1 MPRAAHA
8 RPRNASATAVA
19 ALAAARARPR
29 LPARVVAREDAGFT
43 EAEQPRHAGMLH
55 PHSSFHIA
63 WDVAMLVLLIYVAI
77 GIPYRTGFGVEPAGG
92 WYPLE
97 LCVDLGFC
105 VDVLFNFRMSY
116 VVPGAVLGEDVEISV
131 LATDALHLGW
141 SVRVVN

>member
-1 MPRAAHA
+1 
-8 RPRNASATAVA
+8 
-19 ALAAARARPR
+19 
-29 LPARVVAREDAGFT
+29 
-43 EAEQPRHAGMLH
+43 
-55 PHSSFHIA
+55 
-63 WDVAMLVLLIYVAI
+63 MLVLLIYVAI